1 MIELRKA
8 LHPRLRAIHPRA
20 YFQRAPDTAQ
30 FPYITYSFEMIPDG
44 EGFELVVLDI
54 DGWDMPDDGDTTR
67 LENLMADVDRA
78 MNKTTLTTDDLV
90 VSFYSDRKL
99 ALEDDNP
106 KIIRRKYV
114 YQGRLFER
122 GDN

>member
-1 MIELRKA
+1 MIDPRRA
-8 LHPRLRAIHPRA
+8 LHPHLRAVHPRV
-20 YFQRAPDTAQ
+20 YFQRAPDTAT
-30 FPYITYSFEMIPDG
+30 FPYLTYSFEVLPDG
-44 EGFELVVLDI
+44 ESFELVVLDI
-54 DGWDMPDDGDTTR
+54 DGWDMPISGDTTQ
-67 LENLMADVDRA
+67 LENLMTDVDRA

-90 VSFYSDRKL
+90 VSFYLDRKL

>member
-54 DGWDMPDDGDTTR
+54 DGWDMPDDGDTTGLER
-67 LENLMADVDRA
+67 LMSDVKRSMD
-78 MNKTTLTTDDLV
+78 KKTLTTDDLV
-90 VSFYSDRKL
+90 VSFYLDRKL

-122 GDN
+122 RDN

>member
-1 MIELRKA
+1 MIELRRA
-8 LHPRLRAIHPRA
+8 LHSYLRSIHPRV

-54 DGWDMPDDGDTTR
+54 DGWDMPDDGDTTG
-67 LENLMADVDRA
+67 LEGLMSDVKRSMD
-78 MNKTTLTTDDLV
+78 KKTLTTDDLV
-90 VSFYSDRKL
+90 VSFYLDRKL

-114 YQGRLFER
+114 YQGRIFER

>member
-54 DGWDMPDDGDTTR
+54 DGWDMPDDGDTTG
-67 LENLMADVDRA
+67 LESLMSYVKRSMD
-78 MNKTTLTTDDLV
+78 KKTLTTANLV
-90 VSFYSDRKL
+90 VSFYLDRKL
-99 ALEDDNP
+99 SLEDDNP
-106 KIIRRKYV
+106 KIIRRKHI

>member
-1 MIELRKA
+1 MIELRRA
-8 LHPRLRAIHPRA
+8 LQSHLSAILPRV
-20 YFQRAPDTAQ
+20 YFQRAQDTAQ
-30 FPYITYSFEMIPDG
+30 FPYLTYSFEMIPDG
-44 EGFELVVLDI
+44 EGFELTVLDI
-54 DGWDMPDDGDTTR
+54 DGWDLPISGDTTQ
-67 LENLMADVDRA
+67 LENLMTDVDRA

-90 VSFYSDRKL
+90 VSFYLDRKL

-114 YQGRLFER
+114 YQGRIFER

>member
-1 MIELRKA
+1 MRARRLLMIELRKA

-54 DGWDMPDDGDTTR
+54 DGWDMPDDGDTTG
-67 LENLMADVDRA
+67 LESLMSDVKRSMD
-78 MNKTTLTTDDLV
+78 KKTLTTDDLV
-90 VSFYSDRKL
+90 VS
-99 ALEDDNP
+99 
-106 KIIRRKYV
+106 
-114 YQGRLFER
+114 
-122 GDN
+122 

>member
-8 LHPRLRAIHPRA
+8 LRKHLKTIHPRA

-54 DGWDMPDDGDTTR
+54 DGWDMPDDGDTTGLER
-67 LENLMADVDRA
+67 LMSDVKRSMD
-78 MNKTTLTTDDLV
+78 KKTLTTDDLV
-90 VSFYSDRKL
+90 VSFYLDRKL

-122 GDN
+122 RDN

>member
-54 DGWDMPDDGDTTR
+54 DGWDMPISGDTTQ
-67 LENLMADVDRA
+67 LENLMTDVDRA

-90 VSFYSDRKL
+90 VSFYLDRKL

>member
-8 LHPRLRAIHPRA
+8 LHSYLRSIHPRV

-30 FPYITYSFEMIPDG
+30 SPYITYSFEMIPDG

-54 DGWDMPDDGDTTR
+54 DGWDLPNDGDTTR
-67 LENLMADVDRA
+67 LENLMADVKRELDKA
-78 MNKTTLTTDDLV
+78 VLTTENLV
-90 VSFYSDRKL
+90 VSIYLDRKL
-99 ALEDDNP
+99 PLEDENP
-106 KIIRRKYV
+106 NIIRRRHT

-122 GDN
+122 RDR

>member
-54 DGWDMPDDGDTTR
+54 DGWDMPDDGDTTG
-67 LENLMADVDRA
+67 LESLMSDVKRSMD
-78 MNKTTLTTDDLV
+78 KKTLTTSNLV
-90 VSFYSDRKL
+90 VSFYLDRKL
-99 ALEDDNP
+99 SLEDDNP

-114 YQGRLFER
+114 YQGRIFER

>member
-8 LHPRLRAIHPRA
+8 LHPRLRAIHPRV
-20 YFQRAPDTAQ
+20 YFQQAPDTAQ

-44 EGFELVVLDI
+44 EGFELVVLDV
-54 DGWDMPDDGDTTR
+54 DGWDMPISGDTTQ
-67 LENLMADVDRA
+67 LENLMTDVDRA

-90 VSFYSDRKL
+90 VSFYLDRKL

>member
-1 MIELRKA
+1 MIELRRA
-8 LHPRLRAIHPRA
+8 LHSYLRSIHPRV

-54 DGWDMPDDGDTTR
+54 DGWDMPDDGDTTGLER
-67 LENLMADVDRA
+67 LMSDVKRSMD
-78 MNKTTLTTDDLV
+78 KKTLTTDDLV
-90 VSFYSDRKL
+90 VSFYLDRKL

-122 GDN
+122 RDN

>member
-1 MIELRKA
+1 MIELRRA
-8 LHPRLRAIHPRA
+8 LHSYLRSIHPRV

-54 DGWDMPDDGDTTR
+54 DGWDMPDDGDTTQ
-67 LENLMADVDRA
+67 LENLMTDVDRA

-90 VSFYSDRKL
+90 VSFYLDRKL
-99 ALEDDNP
+99 PLEDDNP

-114 YQGRLFER
+114 YQGRIFER

>member
-1 MIELRKA
+1 MIELRKV

-54 DGWDMPDDGDTTR
+54 DGWDMPDDGDTTG
-67 LENLMADVDRA
+67 LEGLMSDVKRSMD
-78 MNKTTLTTDDLV
+78 KKTLTTDDLV
-90 VSFYSDRKL
+90 VSFYLDRKL

-114 YQGRLFER
+114 YQGRIFER

>member
-8 LHPRLRAIHPRA
+8 LHPRLRANHPRA

-54 DGWDMPDDGDTTR
+54 DGWDMPDDGDTTGLER
-67 LENLMADVDRA
+67 LMSDVKRSMD
-78 MNKTTLTTDDLV
+78 KKTLTTDDLV
-90 VSFYSDRKL
+90 VSFYLDRKL

-122 GDN
+122 RDN

>member
-54 DGWDMPDDGDTTR
+54 DGWDMPDDGDTTG
-67 LENLMADVDRA
+67 LESLMSDVKRSMD
-78 MNKTTLTTDDLV
+78 KKTLTTDDLV
-90 VSFYSDRKL
+90 VSFYLDRKL

>member
-1 MIELRKA
+1 MIELRRA
-8 LHPRLRAIHPRA
+8 LYLHLRSVHERV
-20 YFQRAPDTAQ
+20 YFQRAPDRAQ
-30 FPYITYSFEMIPDG
+30 FPYLTFSFETVPDG
-44 EGFELVVLDI
+44 EGFELIVLDI
-54 DGWDMPDDGDTTR
+54 DGWDMPVDSDTTR
-67 LENLMADVDRA
+67 LENLMTDVNRA

-90 VSFYSDRKL
+90 VSFYLDRKL

>member
-30 FPYITYSFEMIPDG
+30 FPYLTYSFELIPDG
-44 EGFELVVLDI
+44 EGFELTVLDI
-54 DGWDMPDDGDTTR
+54 DGWDLPNNNDTTR
-67 LENLMADVDRA
+67 LENLMSDVNRA

-90 VSFYSDRKL
+90 ISFYLDRKL

-114 YQGRLFER
+114 YQGRIFER